1 MVTYVLPSMKSIDGL
16 EAYSNSEIWENL
28 ISKVRNTICH
38 SME

>member
-16 EAYSNSEIWENL
+16 EAYSNSGIWENL
-28 ISKVRNTICH
+28 ISKVLNTICH